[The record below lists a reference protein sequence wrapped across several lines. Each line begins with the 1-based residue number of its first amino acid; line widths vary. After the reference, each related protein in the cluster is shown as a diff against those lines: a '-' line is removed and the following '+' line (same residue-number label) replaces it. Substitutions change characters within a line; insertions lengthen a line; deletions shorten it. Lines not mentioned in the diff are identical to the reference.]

1 VTDFAG
7 DESSELER
15 KAKAL
20 AWVALVE
27 TLSYSLLLYCWLI
40 AQSDLGTKLV
50 GSVHGMIALAFAAMV
65 IMITPEMR
73 WSWWFCALVIL
84 TGPIGAL
91 VVFARIR
98 REGVPAVERSEAA
111 T

>member
-1 VTDFAG
+1 VTDFA
-7 DESSELER
+7 DDPSSELER

-20 AWVALVE
+20 AWVSLIETFSYTLLV
-27 TLSYSLLLYCWLI
+27 YCWLI
-40 AQSDLGTKLV
+40 AQWDLGTKLV

-65 IMITPEMR
+65 IMISPAMR
-73 WSWWFCALVIL
+73 WSWWFSVLVIV

-98 REGVPAVERSEAA
+98 REGVPEVERSDAR